1 MKYMASYDLMET
13 MRNTNQWLGA
23 TALAMASYPAFAV
36 IPNPALN
43 WMAAW
48 GEVTERSFSRMVVK
62 PDWDIPPAVG
72 VDGADHPVLIE
83 KELRHMG
90 LVAVVAPLLAF
101 GLGDRL
107 RWLIISP
114 LIATVLEFMVV
125 WAWHLPQLHGM
136 AYLLP
141 AGFALEQGSFLIV
154 GLLVWVSAL
163 RAHNGLA
170 GAGSLLL
177 TSMHMTL
184 LGALLI
190 LAPRDV
196 FAEICGRAAD
206 LGGQQLG
213 GLLMLGI
220 GTPVYLIA
228 GLWLVGRDLRS
239 TDPAPQT

>member
-1 MKYMASYDLMET
+1 MTRVATYLGFALLGLL
-13 MRNTNQWLGA
+13 WLVPLERLTGA
-23 TALAMASYPAFAV
+23 AF
-36 IPNPALN
+36 
-43 WMAAW
+43 
-48 GEVTERSFSRMVVK
+48 
-62 PDWDIPPAVG
+62 
-72 VDGADHPVLIE
+72 PVHM
-83 KELRHMG
+83 LRHMG

-107 RWLIISP
+107 RWLMISP

-125 WAWHLPQLHGM
+125 WAWHLPHLHGM

-239 TDPAPQT
+239 TDPAPQS

>member
-1 MKYMASYDLMET
+1 MTRAATYLGFALLGLL
-13 MRNTNQWLGA
+13 WLVPLERLTGA
-23 TALAMASYPAFAV
+23 AF
-36 IPNPALN
+36 
-43 WMAAW
+43 
-48 GEVTERSFSRMVVK
+48 
-62 PDWDIPPAVG
+62 
-72 VDGADHPVLIE
+72 PVHM
-83 KELRHMG
+83 LRHMG
-90 LVAVVAPLLAF
+90 LVAVVA
-101 GLGDRL
+101 
-107 RWLIISP
+107 
-114 LIATVLEFMVV
+114 
-125 WAWHLPQLHGM
+125 

-163 RAHNGLA
+163 RARNGLA

-228 GLWLVGRDLRS
+228 GLWLVGRDLRT
-239 TDPAPQT
+239 TDPAI

>member
-1 MKYMASYDLMET
+1 MTRAATYLGFALLGLL
-13 MRNTNQWLGA
+13 WLVPLERLTGA
-23 TALAMASYPAFAV
+23 AF
-36 IPNPALN
+36 
-43 WMAAW
+43 
-48 GEVTERSFSRMVVK
+48 
-62 PDWDIPPAVG
+62 
-72 VDGADHPVLIE
+72 PVHM
-83 KELRHMG
+83 LRHMG

-107 RWLIISP
+107 RWLMISP

-125 WAWHLPQLHGM
+125 WAWHLPHLHGM

-220 GTPVYLIA
+220 GAAGAVGHLLRIRAFDYAEAALLAPLRYLEIIMQVLLGFWLFGDFPDLLAWVGIGLIVGVGVYLS
-228 GLWLVGRDLRS
+228 RN
-239 TDPAPQT
+239 QTAAASGHTR

>member
-1 MKYMASYDLMET
+1 MTRAATYLGFALLGLL
-13 MRNTNQWLGA
+13 WLVPLERLTGA
-23 TALAMASYPAFAV
+23 AF
-36 IPNPALN
+36 
-43 WMAAW
+43 
-48 GEVTERSFSRMVVK
+48 
-62 PDWDIPPAVG
+62 
-72 VDGADHPVLIE
+72 PVHM
-83 KELRHMG
+83 LRHMG
-90 LVAVVAPLLAF
+90 LVAVVA
-101 GLGDRL
+101 
-107 RWLIISP
+107 P

-125 WAWHLPQLHGM
+125 WAWHLPQLHGA

-163 RAHNGLA
+163 RARNGLA

-228 GLWLVGRDLRS
+228 GLWLVGRDLRT
-239 TDPAPQT
+239 TDPAI